1 MCREPL
7 SVRHEELV
15 GFWEPNES
23 SAVAGGQ
30 ARGYAPYP
38 EPSGPAWPAAGTGG
52 PTSAGP
58 VARRP
63 PAPQRPLSVREG
75 GGREQ
80 GDGTAGLVFY
90 FGPFY

>member
-1 MCREPL
+1 M
-7 SVRHEELV
+7 
-15 GFWEPNES
+15 
-23 SAVAGGQ
+23 AGGQ

-63 PAPQRPLSVREG
+63 PAPQRPLSVQGGGEG
-75 GGREQ
+75 GNRAMEQ
-80 GDGTAGLVFY
+80 QVWFFILDLFSDFQPELIYNPFSLHCTVFE
-90 FGPFY
+90 